1 LFGCVPYEFATVD
14 AVVAAL
20 VAILAEGNTEV
31 LEALF
36 YVVGI

>member
-1 LFGCVPYEFATVD
+1 MD

-20 VAILAEGNTEV
+20 MAILAEWNTEV

-36 YVVGI
+36 DVVGI

>member
-1 LFGCVPYEFATVD
+1 MD

-20 VAILAEGNTEV
+20 MAILAEWNTEV

-36 YVVGI
+36 NVMGI

>member
-1 LFGCVPYEFATVD
+1 MD

-36 YVVGI
+36 NVVGI